1 MSLIVTVRTPEGA
14 VMAADSRTTWSTS
27 VKDGKSLKTTVGIHF
42 SDTANKL
49 FLCGRRFGVSTCGDA
64 SIQGRSISAWMDM
77 FQRNEFSDAETVIG
91 VANRLGVFFAKLRP
105 LQTISFHVVGYERVD
120 STMTLSFYEVI
131 VSSDG
136 SYDMSG
142 PERGCG
148 AHWAGEVATMSRLI
162 KDCYIADSL
171 DIETISEFRKEKNV
185 TDLGQETL
193 WKNATVLAPTV
204 SHYPEASIR
213 WRSFTLQEAIDFV
226 LYAIRTT
233 IATLRFQSLPVTVG
247 EPIDVLVIKPSEAFW
262 LSKKELHL

>member
-14 VMAADSRTTWSTS
+14 VMAADSRTTWSTT
-27 VKDGKSLKTTVGIHF
+27 VKDDKSLKTTVGIHF

-64 SIQGRSISAWMDM
+64 SVQGRSISAWMDV
-77 FQRNEFSDAETVIG
+77 FQRNEFSQKETVHD
-91 VANRLGVFFAKLRP
+91 VANRLGVFFAELKP
-105 LQTISFHVVGYERVD
+105 LQNISFHVVGYEKVD
-120 STMTLSFYEVI
+120 STLTLSFYEV
-131 VSSDG
+131 VVPGDG
-136 SYDMSG
+136 TYSVEG

-162 KDCYIADSL
+162 KDCYIADVSE
-171 DIETISEFRKEKNV
+171 IETLSEFKIEKNV
-185 TDLGQETL
+185 ANHAKEIL
-193 WKNATVLAPTV
+193 WEKATVLAPTV

-213 WRSFTLQEAIDFV
+213 WRSFTLQEAIDFA

-262 LSKKELHL
+262 LS

>member
-1 MSLIVTVRTPEGA
+1 MSLIITVRTPEGA

-27 VKDGKSLKTTVGIHF
+27 FKDDKSSRTTVGIHF

-64 SIQGRSISAWMDM
+64 SIQGRSISSWMEV
-77 FQRNEFSDAETVIG
+77 FQRNEFSESETLIG
-91 VANRLGVFFAKLRP
+91 VVNRLGAFFAELRP
-105 LQTISFHVVGYERVD
+105 LQNVSFHVAGYEKVD
-120 STMTLSFYEVI
+120 STLTLAFYEV
-131 VSSDG
+131 SARGDG
-136 SYDMSG
+136 TYVVSG
-142 PERGCG
+142 PEHGCG
-148 AHWAGEVATMSRLI
+148 AHWSGETATMSRLI
-162 KDCYIADSL
+162 KDCYIADVSE
-171 DIETISEFRKEKNV
+171 IKEVSEFSFEKIV
-185 TDLGQETL
+185 ADQVRMTRWER
-193 WKNATVLAPTV
+193 ATVLAPSV

-233 IATLRFQSLPVTVG
+233 IATLRFQSQPVTVG